1 MNGFIPDDKVEEIK
15 KRTDIVELVSEYVT
29 LKKAGR
35 NFLGICPF
43 HSEKTPSF
51 TVNREKQ
58 MYYCFGCGEGG
69 QIFTFLM
76 KMSNMTFP
84 EAARHLAKK
93 TGVVIPER
101 TMTQKERLQY
111 GIREKINNINE
122 MATVYF
128 VSNIFSPAGQ
138 RARDYL
144 KVRGISD
151 DIVREF
157 RLGYAGG
164 GWRTLKNFFDQK
176 HIPLE
181 IIIQAGLVVSK
192 NETDGEA
199 GSYDRFRER
208 LIFPIEDESGRVI
221 AFGGR
226 VIGNGEPKYLNSPET
241 PVFSK
246 GKNLYGLHRGKE
258 SIRKNG
264 YAVLVEGYFDLIAL
278 WNVGITNV
286 VATLG
291 TALTKEQVELIRRY
305 TGRIVVL
312 FDPDEA
318 GRKALER
325 SLQLFLAGGLQT
337 KVVVLPERYD
347 PDDFVRKFGR
357 KSLEEIISNAPSMV
371 DYYVENIVGAR
382 ATLEEKRD
390 AVREALS
397 FVSSLDD
404 AIERNLFLKK
414 ISEKLGIDEEV
425 LKREASRTLDMPS
438 QETRTVEKT
447 EVRFDRLEFSL
458 ILAMLEHPEMIA
470 QIEEAMV
477 LDYFLSEDLK
487 KLGGNIM
494 SFVKTRGGKAVAS
507 SFPDCLDNGPL
518 KKLIL
523 RSLLDNSADNEGI
536 MPRYVSDTIKQIKR
550 KWCKRRNKALIK
562 ELLSAQEK
570 GDSDLCSR
578 LLLEKERLLQE
589 EKLI

>member
-1 MNGFIPDDKVEEIK
+1 MNGFIPDDKIEEIK
-15 KRTDIVELVSEYVT
+15 KRADIVELVSEYVT

-69 QIFTFLM
+69 HVFTFLM

-101 TMTQKERLQY
+101 TMTQKERSQY
-111 GIREKINNINE
+111 SAREKINSINE

-128 VSNIFSPAGQ
+128 VRNIASPAGQ

-144 KVRGISD
+144 KARGISD
-151 DIVREF
+151 DVVREF
-157 RLGYAGG
+157 RLGYAGD

-176 HIPLE
+176 HIPSE

-192 NETDGEA
+192 NETDGE
-199 GSYDRFRER
+199 GSCYDRFRER

-226 VIGNGEPKYLNSPET
+226 VIGDGEPKYLNSPET

-246 GKNLYGLHRGKE
+246 GKNLYGLNRGKE

-264 YAVLVEGYFDLIAL
+264 YAILVEGYFDLIAL

-318 GRKALER
+318 GKKALER

-371 DYYVENIVGAR
+371 DYYIENIVGAR

-397 FVSSLDD
+397 FVSGLSD
-404 AIERNLFLKK
+404 A
-414 ISEKLGIDEEV
+414 
-425 LKREASRTLDMPS
+425 
-438 QETRTVEKT
+438 
-447 EVRFDRLEFSL
+447 
-458 ILAMLEHPEMIA
+458 
-470 QIEEAMV
+470 
-477 LDYFLSEDLK
+477 
-487 KLGGNIM
+487 
-494 SFVKTRGGKAVAS
+494 
-507 SFPDCLDNGPL
+507 
-518 KKLIL
+518 
-523 RSLLDNSADNEGI
+523 
-536 MPRYVSDTIKQIKR
+536 
-550 KWCKRRNKALIK
+550 
-562 ELLSAQEK
+562 
-570 GDSDLCSR
+570 
-578 LLLEKERLLQE
+578 
-589 EKLI
+589 

>member
-1 MNGFIPDDKVEEIK
+1 MNGFIPDDKIEEIK
-15 KRTDIVELVSEYVT
+15 KRADIVELVSEYVT

-69 QIFTFLM
+69 HVFTFLM

-101 TMTQKERLQY
+101 TMTQKERSQY
-111 GIREKINNINE
+111 SAREKINSINE

-128 VSNIFSPAGQ
+128 VRNIASPAGQ

-144 KVRGISD
+144 KARGISD
-151 DIVREF
+151 DVVREF
-157 RLGYAGG
+157 RLGYAGD

-176 HIPLE
+176 HIPSE

-192 NETDGEA
+192 NETDGE
-199 GSYDRFRER
+199 GSCYDRFRER

-226 VIGNGEPKYLNSPET
+226 VIGDGEPKYLNSPET

-246 GKNLYGLHRGKE
+246 GKNLYGLNRGKE

-264 YAVLVEGYFDLIAL
+264 YAILVEGYFDLIAL

-318 GRKALER
+318 GKKALER

-357 KSLEEIISNAPSMV
+357 KSLADIIDNAPSMV

-397 FVSSLDD
+397 FVSSLND
-404 AIERNLFLKK
+404 AIERNLFLKR

-425 LKREASRTLDMPS
+425 LKREARRIPDLPS
-438 QETRTVEKT
+438 QEMRTVEKT
-447 EVRFDRLEFSL
+447 DGRFDRVEFSL
-458 ILAMLEHPEMIA
+458 ILVMLEHPEMIA
-470 QIEEAMV
+470 QMEEAMV

-487 KLGGNIM
+487 KLGGTIM
-494 SFVKTRGGKAVAS
+494 SFVKTRGGEAVSS
-507 SFPDCLDNGPL
+507 SFLDCLDSGPL

-523 RSLLDNSADNEGI
+523 RSLLDNPADNEDI
-536 MPRYVSDTIKQIKR
+536 MPRYLSDTIKQIKR
-550 KWCKRRNKALIK
+550 KWCKRRNKALMK
-562 ELLSAQEK
+562 ELKSAQEK
-570 GDSDLCSR
+570 DDSDLCSR